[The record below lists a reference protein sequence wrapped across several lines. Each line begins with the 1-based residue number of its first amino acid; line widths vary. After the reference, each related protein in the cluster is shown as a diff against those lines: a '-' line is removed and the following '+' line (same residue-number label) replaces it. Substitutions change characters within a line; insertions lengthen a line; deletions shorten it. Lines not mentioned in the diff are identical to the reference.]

1 MSKLTH
7 HFATLREVKMH
18 YVTAGAGGTTL
29 VLLHGYPQ
37 SWYCWREV
45 ITELQAEYHIV
56 APDLRGLGD
65 TTRPASGYDK
75 RTVAADVY
83 ELLSEHLGLT
93 RYSVAGHDWGG
104 AVAFALAADHPEA
117 VTHLAVV
124 DVAIPGDGQPNIGQ
138 AGRRWHHTFLETLDL
153 PEALIGGGREHLFFD
168 WFFTN
173 YGHFPNAISPKARAE
188 YLRTHTT
195 PGALR
200 AGFAYYRAIA
210 QDVADNE
217 ARTEKVAMPTLAIGG
232 GTSWG
237 RGAEVARSL
246 RKMADEVTEEVYS
259 ECGHWV
265 PEEKAAELAASL
277 RSFIG

>member
-37 SWYCWREV
+37 SWYCWRQV
-45 ITELQAEYHIV
+45 ITELQNEYRIV

-65 TTRPASGYDK
+65 TTRPATGYDK

-93 RYSVAGHDWGG
+93 QYAVARHDWGG

-138 AGRRWHHTFLETLDL
+138 AGRRWHHTFLQTLDL

-173 YGHFPNAISPKARAE
+173 YGHFPDAISPKARAE

-246 RKMADEVTEEVYS
+246 RKMADDVTEEVYS

-265 PEEKAAELAASL
+265 PEEKATELAASL

>member
-1 MSKLTH
+1 M
-7 HFATLREVKMH
+7 
-18 YVTAGAGGTTL
+18 
-29 VLLHGYPQ
+29 
-37 SWYCWREV
+37 
-45 ITELQAEYHIV
+45 

-93 RYSVAGHDWGG
+93 RYAVAGHDWGG

-138 AGRRWHHTFLETLDL
+138 AGRRWHHTFLQTLDL

-210 QDVADNE
+210 QDVADNQ

-246 RKMADEVTEEVYS
+246 RKMADDVTEEVYP

>member
-37 SWYCWREV
+37 SWYCWRQV
-45 ITELQAEYHIV
+45 ITELQKEYRIV

-65 TTRPASGYDK
+65 TTRPASGDDK

-93 RYSVAGHDWGG
+93 QYAVAGHDWGG
-104 AVAFALAADHPEA
+104 AVAFALAADHPDA

-138 AGRRWHHTFLETLDL
+138 AGRRWHHTFLQTLGL

-173 YGHFPNAISPKARAE
+173 YGHFPDAISPKARAE

-210 QDVADNE
+210 QDVADNQ

-246 RKMADEVTEEVYS
+246 RKMADDVTEEVYS

-265 PEEKAAELAASL
+265 REEKAAELAASL

>member
-37 SWYCWREV
+37 SWYCWRQV
-45 ITELQAEYHIV
+45 ITELQKEYSLV

-93 RYSVAGHDWGG
+93 QYAVAGHDWGG
-104 AVAFALAADHPEA
+104 AVAFALAADHPDA

-138 AGRRWHHTFLETLDL
+138 AGRRWHHTFLQTLDL

-173 YGHFPNAISPKARAE
+173 YGHLPDAISPKARAE

-210 QDVADNE
+210 QDVADNQ

-246 RKMADEVTEEVYS
+246 RKMADDVTEEVYP